1 MRSARLVIAGIPNNH
16 VCADARA
23 LIGELGVGGIILFKR
38 NIESPEQ
45 TYELIRELKSL
56 RKEPLWV
63 SVDQEGGRVQRLR
76 APLTDFP
83 PMRAVGAAGEAI
95 AEAVGGQLA
104 RELKAI
110 GFDLDFAPVV
120 DVDSNPANPVIADR
134 AFARDAAS
142 VSRLATAFINGLQ
155 KNGVQG
161 CAKHFPGHGDTRED
175 SHLEL
180 PSLPHALERLRE
192 IEWPPFAAAAKAGVA
207 SIMTAHVMFPAL
219 DAEWPATLSPAIL
232 SALRHEL
239 GFGGPVISD
248 DLEMKAIAERYPIP
262 DAAVQAVRAGCDA
275 LLVCHQRERVEGVVA
290 ALTRAASNGTLSQ
303 ERLREAHTRLDT
315 LRAWPANDGG
325 YVPAAA
331 PSGALAEWLQAQRA
345 QKLIDPTERA

>member
-95 AEAVGGQLA
+95 AEAVGAQLA
-104 RELKAI
+104 LELKAV

-134 AFARDAAS
+134 AFAGDAKS
-142 VSRLATAFINGLQ
+142 VSRLATAFIHGLQ

-161 CAKHFPGHGDTRED
+161 CAKHFPGHGDTHED

-180 PSLPHALERLRE
+180 PSLPHTLDRLRE
-192 IEWPPFAAAAKAGVA
+192 VEWPPFAAAAKAGVA

-232 SALRHEL
+232 SALRNEL
-239 GFGGPVISD
+239 GFRGPVISD
-248 DLEMKAIAERYPIP
+248 DLEMNAIAERYSIP

-275 LLVCHQRERVEGVVA
+275 LLVCHQRERVQGVVA
-290 ALTRAASNGTLSQ
+290 ALARAESNGTLSKD
-303 ERLREAHTRLDT
+303 RLREAHGRLDT
-315 LRAWPANDGG
+315 LRAWPAADGG
-325 YVPAAA
+325 YVPAPA
-331 PSGALAEWLQAQRA
+331 PSGALAEWLQAQRTD
-345 QKLIDPTERA
+345 KRVDPTERA